1 VNRKIILASITTVS
15 MIALLLANCNLP
27 QISIAQPTSTSTA
40 SPTAPTGVPAVGVTP
55 TDTALAPFAT
65 AELGLA
71 ENPLILALP
80 PSVNGNAS
88 SQEQIDA
95 AKVIASQ
102 FTERT
107 GYSVVTVAPDS
118 YMDLVD
124 ALEKGNAHIVL
135 LDPLAYELA
144 YQRGLVQAAYA
155 VLREGEGKYGAQFLA
170 SRRGGFTSYF
180 DEGTGENLDE
190 APIALAQFAD
200 KKPCWS
206 EQTSPSG
213 YVVPLGYLNANQIV
227 TKPAAFVEGHP
238 TVVRSLYA
246 SGICDF
252 GATYID
258 ARKFPSLEDEFP
270 DLIEQ
275 VIVIWRIPDIIPYEV
290 LAFSIR
296 MPPGMRE
303 LFASFVPAIMQTDA
317 GKAAFNTVYGVEE
330 LEPVNDGYY
339 EEFHTYVNASGLDL
353 STLLR

>member
-1 VNRKIILASITTVS
+1 MSISTFIAIL
-15 MIALLLANCNLP
+15 ALLLTNCNLP
-27 QISIAQPTSTSTA
+27 RISLTEPAPTVTSTA
-40 SPTAPTGVPAVGVTP
+40 TLLNIPPASGVP
-55 TDTALAPFAT
+55 TDTAPPPFAT

-80 PSVNGNAS
+80 PSAD
-88 SQEQIDA
+88 SQEQIEA

-107 GYSVVTVAPDS
+107 GYTVVTVIPES
-118 YMDLVD
+118 YLALVE
-124 ALEKGNAHIVL
+124 AIEKGNAHIVV

-144 YQRGLVQAAYA
+144 YQKGLVQAAYA
-155 VLREGEGKYGAQFLA
+155 VLREDEGKYGAQFLA
-170 SRRGGFTSYF
+170 SRKGGFKSYF

-200 KKPCWS
+200 KKPCWTDES
-206 EQTSPSG
+206 SPSG
-213 YVVPLGYLNANQIV
+213 YVVPLGYLNANQIT

-270 DLIEQ
+270 DLLEQ
-275 VIVIWRIPDIIPYEV
+275 VIVVWQIPPIIPYEV
-290 LAFSIR
+290 VAFSTK

-303 LFASFVPAIMQTDA
+303 LFASFVPAIMQTEA
-317 GKAAFNTVYGVEE
+317 GRAAFNTAYGIEQM
-330 LEPVNDGYY
+330 EPVNDGYY
-339 EEFHTYVNASGLDL
+339 EEFHTYVSASALDL
-353 STLLR
+353 STLLK

>member
-1 VNRKIILASITTVS
+1 VNRKPFFSLSTFIAIL
-15 MIALLLANCNLP
+15 ALLLTNCYAPRIILTD
-27 QISIAQPTSTSTA
+27 PTPTATSTA
-40 SPTAPTGVPAVGVTP
+40 GAQTGTLVGVLP
-55 TDTALAPFAT
+55 TDTAPPPFAT

-80 PSVNGNAS
+80 PSLNGNAN

-107 GYSVVTVAPDS
+107 GYTVVTVVPDS
-118 YMDLVD
+118 YLALVE
-124 ALEKGNAHIVL
+124 ALEDGNAHIVL

-144 YQRGLVQAAYA
+144 YQRNLVNAAYA
-155 VLREGEGKYGAQFLA
+155 VLREGESKYGAQFLA
-170 SRRGGFTSYF
+170 TRKGGFTSYF

-270 DLIEQ
+270 DLVEQ
-275 VIVIWRIPDIIPYEV
+275 VIVVWQIPAIIPYEV
-290 LAFSIR
+290 LAFSTK
-296 MPPGMRE
+296 MPLGMRE
-303 LFASFVPAIMQTDA
+303 LFASMIPPILQTEA
-317 GKAAFNTVYGVEE
+317 GKTAFNTVYGVEE
-330 LEPVNDGYY
+330 MEPATDGFY
-339 EEFHTYVNASGLDL
+339 EEFHTYVNASGVDL
-353 STLLR
+353 ATILK

>member
-1 VNRKIILASITTVS
+1 VNRKIIPFILTIVSILT
-15 MIALLLANCNLP
+15 LLLANCNLP
-27 QISIAQPTSTSTA
+27 RIDLAQPTLTSTA
-40 SPTAPTGVPAVGVTP
+40 SPAATLAVTP
-55 TDTALAPFAT
+55 TDTAPPPFAT

-71 ENPLILALP
+71 ENPIILALP
-80 PSVNGNAS
+80 PTAN

-107 GYSVVTVAPDS
+107 GYVVVTVVPES
-118 YMDLVD
+118 YTALVE
-124 ALEKGNAHIVL
+124 ALEQGNAHIVV
-135 LDPLAYELA
+135 LDPLVYELA
-144 YQRGLVQAAYA
+144 YQRGLVQASYA
-155 VLREGEGKYGAQFLA
+155 VLREGEGTYGAQFLA

-190 APIALAQFAD
+190 APVALAQFAD

-206 EQTSPSG
+206 DEISPSG
-213 YVVPLGYLNANQIV
+213 YIVPLGYLNQNQII

-270 DLIEQ
+270 DLVEQ
-275 VIVIWRIPDIIPYEV
+275 VIVVWRIPPIIPYEV
-290 LAFSIR
+290 VAFSTK
-296 MPPGMRE
+296 MPLGMRE
-303 LFASFVPAIMQTDA
+303 LFASFIPAIMQTETGKDA
-317 GKAAFNTVYGVEE
+317 FKIAYDVEE
-330 LEPVNDGYY
+330 LQPVNDGYY
-339 EEFHTYVNASGLDL
+339 EQFHTYVTASGLDL
-353 STLLR
+353 TTLVK

>member
-1 VNRKIILASITTVS
+1 MNRKIILSIITFAPIS
-15 MIALLLANCNLP
+15 ALLLANCNLP
-27 QISIAQPTSTSTA
+27 QISLAQATSTSTT
-40 SPTAPTGVPAVGVTP
+40 SPETPTGLAPLGVTP
-55 TDTALAPFAT
+55 TDTAPPPFAT

-80 PSVNGNAS
+80 PTAN
-88 SQEQIDA
+88 SQEQLDA

-107 GYSVVTVAPDS
+107 GYVVVTIIPES
-118 YMDLVD
+118 YTALME
-124 ALEKGNAHIVL
+124 ALEQGNAHIAV
-135 LDPLAYELA
+135 LDPLVYELA
-144 YQRGLVQAAYA
+144 YQRGLVQASYA
-155 VLREGEGKYGAQFLA
+155 VLREGEGTYGAQFLA

-190 APIALAQFAD
+190 APVALAQFAD

-206 EQTSPSG
+206 DETSPSG
-213 YVVPLGYLNANQIV
+213 YIVPLGYLNQNQIA

-270 DLIEQ
+270 DLVEQ
-275 VIVIWRIPDIIPYEV
+275 VIVVWEIPPIIPHEV
-290 LAFSIR
+290 LAFSTK
-296 MPPGMRE
+296 MLPGMRE
-303 LFASFVPAIMQTDA
+303 LFASFVPAIMQTEA
-317 GKAAFNTVYGVEE
+317 GKAAFQTVYEIEE
-330 LEPVNDGYY
+330 LQAVNDGYY
-339 EEFHTYVNASGLDL
+339 AEFHLYVTASGLDL
-353 STLLR
+353 TTLVK